1 MVRVK
6 SRRFVLML
14 LGIVASAYCA
24 SASAMPLSECLTRS
38 DVSTIDRDF
47 FGAYPD
53 RSAFEKF
60 VDPEKFKLLTNAADG
75 ALLQRTPNPASK
87 KIDWFIGMLSDHGA
101 LFLDRTG
108 FEQPVFDYV
117 KGQLR
122 GVEPSVENGRA
133 TKIFPKHECVLDVTY
148 HAQGAQCVMNQRLSN
163 LAITFIK
170 EKNKIKLSSVEVF
183 FITCPEPKAGN

>member
-24 SASAMPLSECLTRS
+24 NASAIPLSECLTRS
-38 DVSTIDRDF
+38 DVSTIERDF

-53 RSAFEKF
+53 RAAFEKF
-60 VDPEKFKLLTNAADG
+60 VDPAKFRLSTNAADG

-87 KIDWFIGMLSDHGA
+87 KIDWFIGMVNDHPA
-101 LFLDRTG
+101 LFPDKAG

-122 GVEPSVENGRA
+122 GEEPSVENGRA
-133 TKIFPKHECVLDVTY
+133 TQTFPKHECVLDVSY
-148 HAQGAQCVMNQRLSN
+148 RAKGAQCVMDQRLSN

-170 EKNKIKLSSVEVF
+170 EKNKIKLTSVEVF
-183 FITCPEPKAGN
+183 FITCPEPKAGS